1 MSFTQKNRVEKNN
14 TRKIRP
20 NVIIIGKIYANWC
33 GACKMLKPEWNKM
46 KSNIRNKLKA
56 LHNIQV
62 RFLEIEQ
69 SVEEP
74 KVDKVNR
81 VFLRNSEKK
90 LALQGGYP
98 TIFKIKDGKID
109 YFEGMRSA
117 EEMEK
122 FFLKGGEK
130 QEGGEE
136 QEQQEEKN
144 QEQQEDKNQEQQEDK
159 KQERK
164 SFFGFFG
171 GKTKKRRNNK
181 KIRKTK
187 RKFPF
192 NLFGM

>member
-1 MSFTQKNRVEKNN
+1 MSYTQKNRVEKNK
-14 TRKIRP
+14 TRKLTP
-20 NVIIIGKIYANWC
+20 NVITIGKIYANWC

-46 KSNIRNKLKA
+46 KSNIRNKLKT
-56 LHNIQV
+56 LDDIQV

-98 TIFKIKDGKID
+98 TIFRIKDGKID

-136 QEQQEEKN
+136 QQQEQQEQQEEK
-144 QEQQEDKNQEQQEDK
+144 QEE
-159 KQERK
+159 K

-181 KIRKTK
+181 KLRKTK
-187 RKFPF
+187 RIFPF
-192 NLFGM
+192 NLFGL

>member
-20 NVIIIGKIYANWC
+20 NVITIGKIYANWC

-56 LHNIQV
+56 LDNIQV

-69 SVEEP
+69 SVEES

-81 VFLRNSEKK
+81 VFLGNSEKK

-109 YFEGMRSA
+109 YFEGQRSA

-136 QEQQEEKN
+136 QEQQEQEEQEEK
-144 QEQQEDKNQEQQEDK
+144 QEEKQQQEK
-159 KQERK
+159 KQEEK

-171 GKTKKRRNNK
+171 GKTKKRRKNK

-187 RKFPF
+187 RAFPF
-192 NLFGM
+192 NLFGI

>member
-20 NVIIIGKIYANWC
+20 NVITIGKIYANWC

-56 LHNIQV
+56 LDNIQV

-69 SVEEP
+69 SVEES

-81 VFLRNSEKK
+81 VFLGNSEKK

-109 YFEGMRSA
+109 YFEGTRSA

-122 FFLKGGEK
+122 FFLKVGEK

-136 QEQQEEKN
+136 QEQEQQEKEQEEK
-144 QEQQEDKNQEQQEDK
+144 
-159 KQERK
+159 KQEEK

-171 GKTKKRRNNK
+171 GKTKKRRKNK

-187 RKFPF
+187 RAFPF
-192 NLFGM
+192 NLFGI